1 MVKRCR
7 EFMKMSSL
15 IDETVEKLKIERIY
29 VCYQKLYKPIYE
41 HLISE
46 QCKSRIEILQVDDME
61 YTCLLYTSDAADE

>member
-1 MVKRCR
+1 
-7 EFMKMSSL
+7 MKMSSL

-61 YTCLLYTSDAADE
+61 SVSYTHLTLPTKA

>member
-46 QCKSRIEILQVDDME
+46 QCKSRIV
-61 YTCLLYTSDAADE
+61 SAK